1 MSYTATPA
9 GDFTSFW
16 NDVLVP
22 KFVRFRHVLMNGLSY
37 HSRSAVT
44 SLKLDPGTRVLDVG
58 CGWGDTTIE
67 FAQKV
72 GPSGE
77 AVGIDCCA
85 AFLEEGRQD
94 AKKAGVKNAQ
104 FIIGDAQDYAFT
116 ATFDLCFS
124 RFGTMF
130 FANPVAALRNM
141 RRSLKPGGQLMIIVW
156 RALEENPWMYLPK
169 NVVLKFLPPPGEG
182 AQSCGPGPFSMA
194 STNVVTQQLHAAGF
208 ADVHFERVDG
218 PVLVGNSPEDAM
230 QFQLALG
237 PAGEIFREAGDLAE
251 RRRSEIEEALRQEL
265 ARYEQDGKIVM
276 ESSSWTITAR
286 NPSA

>member
-9 GDFTSFW
+9 GDFTNFW
-16 NDVLVP
+16 NDILVP
-22 KFVRFRHVLMNGLSY
+22 KFTRFRHVLMDGLSY
-37 HSRSAVT
+37 HSRAAMA
-44 SLKLDPGTRVLDVG
+44 SLELAPGARALDVG
-58 CGWGDTTIE
+58 CGWGDTAMQL
-67 FAQKV
+67 AQKA
-72 GPSGE
+72 GPAGE
-77 AVGIDCCA
+77 AVGIDCCD

-94 AKKAGVKNAQ
+94 TKQAGITNVK
-104 FIIGDAQDYAFT
+104 FIVGDAENYAFT
-116 ATFDLCFS
+116 PTFDLCFS

-130 FANPVAALRNM
+130 FANPVAALRNL
-141 RRSLKPGGQLMIIVW
+141 RRSLKPGGQLMMIVW

-169 NVVLKFLPPPGEG
+169 NVVLRFLPPPGEG
-182 AQSCGPGPFSMA
+182 GQSCGPGPFSMA
-194 STNVVTQQLHAAGF
+194 STNVVTQQLQAAGF
-208 ADVHFERVDG
+208 VEARFERVDG

-276 ESSSWTITAR
+276 ASSSWTITAR
-286 NPSA
+286 NPA